1 MKKILILIF
10 SYLLFNIINISSSFS
25 SDVDKVRDLA
35 NSKPFVIEDKTASQ
49 LANQFLSDAGVSI
62 GWDDDR
68 NFYIA
73 KASAYSAIK
82 DPNVPNFL
90 DIRAIKTF
98 EANITAKSEIISF
111 IRTELSAE
119 DIVKIPSIDSSIKIP
134 APSAGTN
141 PSR

>member
-1 MKKILILIF
+1 MKKILTLIL
-10 SYLLFNIINISSSFS
+10 SYLLLNIINISSSFS

-73 KASAYSAIK
+73 KASAYSA
-82 DPNVPNFL
+82 N
-90 DIRAIKTF
+90 T
-98 EANITAKSEIISF
+98 
-111 IRTELSAE
+111 
-119 DIVKIPSIDSSIKIP
+119 
-134 APSAGTN
+134 
-141 PSR
+141 